1 MGALAA
7 IGAKILLAGGLG
19 FGLRRSGFVS
29 ERFAEDL
36 GRLLMQVITPFAVVV
51 AAARPYSRELAGS
64 VGTTSAVLVGYFTLC
79 AVAMWGLS
87 LALPLD
93 RDTRHAFVNLITFP
107 NMTFIG
113 MPIVQELYG
122 QDGLLCAVAGNLV
135 FNLAFF
141 TFGEHNM
148 APGRRFSIWRAV
160 KSPVVLACVVAVVI
174 YFAPWEVPSV
184 VSGAFGMVGATMAPV
199 AMMIVGFGL
208 ADSALADL
216 IRNPYGYLVNVL
228 RLLVWP
234 VAILAL
240 GLLLGLDPLGS
251 EVAAVMCGL
260 PCGTMTVVLAAQH
273 RTAYQ
278 FSAQTVVQSNVLMF
292 VSLPLVLSLVQI
304 WR

>member
-1 MGALAA
+1 MGALIAV
-7 IGAKILLAGGLG
+7 GAKIILAGGLG

-29 ERFAEDL
+29 ERFAQDL

-51 AAARPYSRELAGS
+51 AASRPYSQELATA
-64 VGTTSAVLVGYFTLC
+64 VGTTSAVLAAYFVVCVL
-79 AVAMWGLS
+79 AMLVLS
-87 LALPLD
+87 KALPLD
-93 RDTRHAFVNLITFP
+93 RDTRHAFVNLVTFP

-113 MPIVQELYG
+113 MPIIQELYG
-122 QDGLLCAVAGNLV
+122 QAGLLCAVAGNLI

-148 APGRRFSIWRAV
+148 APERKFSIARV
-160 KSPVVLACVVAVVI
+160 FKSPVVVACVAAVVL
-174 YFAPWEVPSV
+174 YFVPWSLPSELN
-184 VSGAFGMVGATMAPV
+184 GALGMIGAAMAPL

-208 ADSALADL
+208 ADSAPADL
-216 IRNPYGYLVNVL
+216 IRNPYGYAINFL

-234 VAILAL
+234 VALLAAGRL
-240 GLLLGLDPLGS
+240 IGLDPLGAN
-251 EVAAVMCGL
+251 VAAVMCGL

-292 VSLPLVLSLVQI
+292 ASLPLVFWLVQN
-304 WR
+304 WV

>member
-1 MGALAA
+1 VGALIA
-7 IGAKILLAGGLG
+7 IGAKIILAGGLG

-29 ERFAEDL
+29 ERFAGDL

-51 AAARPYSRELAGS
+51 AASRPYSAKLAEAIGA
-64 VGTTSAVLVGYFTLC
+64 TSATLLGYFVLS
-79 AVAMWGLS
+79 AVAMWALS
-87 LALPLD
+87 RALPID
-93 RDTRHAFVNLITFP
+93 RDQRHAYVNQIVFP

-113 MPIVQELYG
+113 MPIIQELYG
-122 QDGLLCAVAGNLV
+122 LDGLLCAVAGNLV

-148 APGRRFSIWRAV
+148 VPGRRFSFQRVV
-160 KSPVVLACVVAVVI
+160 KSPVVIACVAAVVL
-174 YFAPWEVPSV
+174 YFGRIDLPDALT
-184 VSGAFGMVGATMAPV
+184 GALGMIGAVMAPL

-216 IRNPYGYLVNVL
+216 IKNPYGYLVNFL
-228 RLLVWP
+228 RLAAWP
-234 VAILAL
+234 VAILAA
-240 GLLLGLDPLGS
+240 GRLLGLDPLGAN
-251 EVAAVMCGL
+251 VAAVMCGL

-292 VSLPLVLSLVQI
+292 ATLPAVLWLTQL
-304 WR
+304 WA